1 MFFKSTW
8 TESCLVSY
16 HQRRQVTI
24 LQLQN
29 STTMPFSAVIRPAVI
44 RPLSVVRISPISRG
58 CYHNTPKSSYTNGGP
73 SIYVATSFPDDFESS
88 PLASERPKTANEAH
102 NWDESLATLSE
113 VAVFASLPIEPNHQ
127 GYHHQQ
133 KSTSTDTLP
142 F

>member
-1 MFFKSTW
+1 
-8 TESCLVSY
+8 
-16 HQRRQVTI
+16 
-24 LQLQN
+24 
-29 STTMPFSAVIRPAVI
+29 MPFSAVIRPAVI

-133 KSTSTDTLP
+133 KSTSTDTLS